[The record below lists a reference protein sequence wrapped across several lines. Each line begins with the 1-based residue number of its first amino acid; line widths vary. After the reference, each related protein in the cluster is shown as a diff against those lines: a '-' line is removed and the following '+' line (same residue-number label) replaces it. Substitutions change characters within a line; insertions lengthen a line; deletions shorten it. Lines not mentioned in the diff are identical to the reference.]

1 MDEKMMSPHSSAPIL
16 LVDDEPSWLRSL
28 SLTLERSAGL
38 RNLLTC
44 PDPRQVMELLGN
56 REVAL
61 VLLDLTMPHLSGEEL
76 LTLIGRDHPQIPVI
90 ILTGMN
96 QIETA
101 VRCMK
106 LGAFD
111 FFVKTTEEE
120 RLIAGVLRALKM
132 RELENE
138 NRRLRR
144 GVLREGLRHPEAF
157 ASMVTRN
164 ARMEDVFRYIEAVA
178 PSSEPVLI
186 TGESGTGK
194 ELAARAVHDIGR
206 PSGPFVALN
215 VAGLDDQHFADTLF
229 GHVRGAFTGADR
241 PRPGMIEQ
249 AQGGTLFL
257 DEIGDLS
264 PSSQVKLLRLIQERE
279 YHPLGSDRPKKAH
292 VRIVAATHQDLDA
305 RQAQGGFRRDLF
317 YRLCAHQVRLPRL
330 KERPDDLLPLLDHF
344 LEEASLQLKK
354 QKPAYPAEL
363 GTLLINYEFPGNV
376 RQLRSMVFDALSTHS
391 GGTLSMAP
399 FRRAMGPATDEAAA
413 IPFGEPPPSPTT
425 VIFPERLPTLE
436 EAGRLLVR
444 EAMERTRGNQ
454 TQAARLLGITRPA
467 LAKRL
472 RNKGESSDL

>member
-1 MDEKMMSPHSSAPIL
+1 MISPHSLAPIL
-16 LVDDEPSWLRSL
+16 LVDDELAWLRSL

-38 RNLLTC
+38 SNVLTC
-44 PDPRQVMELLGN
+44 PDPRQVMELLGS

-76 LTLIGRDHPQIPVI
+76 LPLIGRDHPQIPVI

-96 QIETA
+96 QVETA

-120 RLIAGVLRALKM
+120 RLIAGVLRALRM

-138 NRRLRR
+138 NRLLRH
-144 GVLREGLRHPEAF
+144 GVLREGLRHPDAF
-157 ASMVTRN
+157 ASMVTRSP
-164 ARMEDVFRYIEAVA
+164 RMEDIFRYIEAVA

-206 PSGPFVALN
+206 PGGPFVALN
-215 VAGLDDQHFADTLF
+215 VAGLDEQHFADTLF

-264 PSSQVKLLRLIQERE
+264 PQSQVKLLRLIQERE

-292 VRIVAATHQDLDA
+292 VRIVAATHHDLDA
-305 RQAQGGFRRDLF
+305 RQAKGEFRRDLF
-317 YRLCAHQVRLPRL
+317 YRLCAHQIRLPRL
-330 KERPDDLLPLLDHF
+330 KERPEDLLPLLDHF
-344 LEEASLQLKK
+344 LKEASLRLKK
-354 QKPAYPAEL
+354 KKPAYPAEL
-363 GTLLINYEFPGNV
+363 GTLLKSYEFPGNV
-376 RQLRSMVFDALSTHS
+376 RQLRSMVFDALSTHA
-391 GGTLSMAP
+391 GGALSMTP
-399 FRRAMGPATDEAAA
+399 FRRAMGLGTDETEAAPIGA
-413 IPFGEPPPSPTT
+413 SPPSPAT
-425 VIFPERLPTLE
+425 VIFPEQLPTLE
-436 EAGRLLVR
+436 EAGRLLVD
-444 EAMERTRGNQ
+444 EALHRTQGNQ

-472 RNKGESSDL
+472 RKKGASSDQ